1 MSRDT
6 VASSGT
12 NSTVEN
18 LFLVFHFHCFPCELL
33 FVSSFAYQQ
42 LFSNNLWLYQTS
54 PKYLCLTLR
63 TVIILRPRVMRG
75 GSTMTDSAQ
84 AKSSDEEAL
93 EREEE
98 LEMNTRKLLLLTS
111 ISDYQ

>member
-1 MSRDT
+1 
-6 VASSGT
+6 
-12 NSTVEN
+12 
-18 LFLVFHFHCFPCELL
+18 
-33 FVSSFAYQQ
+33 
-42 LFSNNLWLYQTS
+42 
-54 PKYLCLTLR
+54 
-63 TVIILRPRVMRG
+63 
-75 GSTMTDSAQ
+75 MTDSAQ